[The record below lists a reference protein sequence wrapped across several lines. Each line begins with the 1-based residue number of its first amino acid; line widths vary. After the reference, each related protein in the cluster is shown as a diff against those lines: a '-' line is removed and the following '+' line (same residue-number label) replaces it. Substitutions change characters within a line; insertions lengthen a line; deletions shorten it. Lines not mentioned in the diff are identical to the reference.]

1 MVDEARALRN
11 NKYLM
16 ASIWVIVVG
25 IILLFCGVIIGGG
38 LGVIFDIMKWF
49 DTGHTMTDNVA
60 IGLVW
65 GGIILF
71 FVGVVGII
79 TALLK
84 RGLDKGQPEVASAS

>member
-1 MVDEARALRN
+1 
-11 NKYLM
+11 M

-25 IILLFCGVIIGGG
+25 IILLLCGLIIGGG
-38 LGVIFDIMKWF
+38 LGVIFDILNWF
-49 DTGHTMTDNVA
+49 ESSHTMIYNVA

-71 FVGVVGII
+71 IIGVFGIV

-84 RGLDKGQPEVASAS
+84 GHPDKGQKKVASAAQ

>member
-1 MVDEARALRN
+1 MVGERN
-11 NKYLM
+11 KKYLM

-38 LGVIFDIMKWF
+38 LGVIFDIMNWF

-71 FVGVVGII
+71 IIGVFGVV

-84 RGLDKGQPEVASAS
+84 GHLDKGQKKVASASQ